1 MECSKATLNNCQV
14 FSKQQGDKRYDTYET
29 KVGSLTEEYTYSP
42 DANSWFLTG
51 HPVKT
56 EEDFK
61 VLQYMVEN
69 TVITDTVKEFEEEYK
84 KVGEDGLCLPVIGLY
99 SKTAFQSMVERWCGT
114 VDLVY
119 ALYDFPEVVE
129 ECLSV
134 IQEKDMETVKNA
146 LKSSA
151 EGFIFWEDSSTTN
164 INPDMF
170 EQYTAPEINQ
180 WGKMIHDS
188 GKQRQLSARSIY

>member
-14 FSKQQGDKRYDTYET
+14 YSKQQGDKRYDTYET

-84 KVGEDGLCLPVIGLY
+84 KV
-99 SKTAFQSMVERWCGT
+99 ERT
-114 VDLVY
+114 VC
-119 ALYDFPEVVE
+119 A
-129 ECLSV
+129 CLSS
-134 IQEKDMETVKNA
+134 D
-146 LKSSA
+146 
-151 EGFIFWEDSSTTN
+151 F
-164 INPDMF
+164 
-170 EQYTAPEINQ
+170 TA
-180 WGKMIHDS
+180 
-188 GKQRQLSARSIY
+188 RQLFSPW

>member
-1 MECSKATLNNCQV
+1 
-14 FSKQQGDKRYDTYET
+14 
-29 KVGSLTEEYTYSP
+29 
-42 DANSWFLTG
+42 
-51 HPVKT
+51 
-56 EEDFK
+56 
-61 VLQYMVEN
+61 MVEN

-119 ALYDFPEVVE
+119 ALYDFPEVVD
-129 ECLSV
+129 ECLYV

-151 EGFIFWEDSSTTN
+151 EGFIFINWLRYFLLVYNLSFKN
-164 INPDMF
+164 IL
-170 EQYTAPEINQ
+170 TI
-180 WGKMIHDS
+180 
-188 GKQRQLSARSIY
+188 LS

>member
-1 MECSKATLNNCQV
+1 
-14 FSKQQGDKRYDTYET
+14 
-29 KVGSLTEEYTYSP
+29 
-42 DANSWFLTG
+42 
-51 HPVKT
+51 
-56 EEDFK
+56 
-61 VLQYMVEN
+61 MVEN

-134 IQEKDMETVKNA
+134 IQEKDMETVKKRSEE
-146 LKSSA
+146 LS
-151 EGFIFWEDSSTTN
+151 GR
-164 INPDMF
+164 
-170 EQYTAPEINQ
+170 
-180 WGKMIHDS
+180 IHFL
-188 GKQRQLSARSIY
+188 GGQLHNKY

>member
-14 FSKQQGDKRYDTYET
+14 YSKQQGDKRYDTYET
-29 KVGSLTEEYTYSP
+29 KVGSLTEEYTYSL

-56 EEDFK
+56 EENFK

-180 WGKMIHDS
+180 
-188 GKQRQLSARSIY
+188 

>member
-1 MECSKATLNNCQV
+1 ML
-14 FSKQQGDKRYDTYET
+14 
-29 KVGSLTEEYTYSP
+29 
-42 DANSWFLTG
+42 
-51 HPVKT
+51 
-56 EEDFK
+56 
-61 VLQYMVEN
+61 
-69 TVITDTVKEFEEEYK
+69 
-84 KVGEDGLCLPVIGLY
+84 
-99 SKTAFQSMVERWCGT
+99 ERWCGT

-151 EGFIFWEDSSTTN
+151 EGFSLREDSGTTN
-164 INPDMF
+164 INPDML

-188 GKQRQLSARSIY
+188 GKQRQLSARCIY